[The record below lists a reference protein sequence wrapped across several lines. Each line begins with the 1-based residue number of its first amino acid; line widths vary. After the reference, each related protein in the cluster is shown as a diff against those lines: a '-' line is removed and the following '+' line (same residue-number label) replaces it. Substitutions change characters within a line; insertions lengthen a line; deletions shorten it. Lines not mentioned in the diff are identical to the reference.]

1 MQKRENSMKPSNYDN
16 NPALRPTVLVTAVKE
31 TVYRPSA
38 PTRTIT
44 PHDVPQ
50 VRQDATAHV
59 ARTTT
64 RAA

>member
-1 MQKRENSMKPSNYDN
+1 MKPFTYKD

-31 TVYRPSA
+31 TVYRPS
-38 PTRTIT
+38 TRPIT
-44 PHDVPQ
+44 PRELPP
-50 VRQDATAHV
+50 VRQDATSPV